1 MGGIFI
7 SEPKIK
13 VVEDT
18 SAQDAEKARQEALA
32 RQRRGMES
40 TIHTSYTGTFDTK
53 NRDLTRKK
61 LLGE

>member
-1 MGGIFI
+1 MGGVF
-7 SEPKIK
+7 SSKPKIE

-18 SAQDAEKARQEALA
+18 SAKDEEKAKQEALA

-40 TIHTSYTGTFDTK
+40 TIHTSYNGIFDTQ
-53 NRDLTRKK
+53 NRDLNRKK

>member
-1 MGGIFI
+1 MGGIFS

-18 SAQDAEKARQEALA
+18 SAIDEEAARKEALA

-40 TIHTSYTGTFDTK
+40 TIHTSYSGIFDTK
-53 NRDLTRKK
+53 NRDLSRKK

>member
-1 MGGIFI
+1 MGGVF
-7 SEPKIK
+7 SSKPKIE

-18 SAQDAEKARQEALA
+18 SAKDEEKARQEALA

-40 TIHTSYTGTFDTK
+40 TIHTSYNGIFDTQ
-53 NRDLTRKK
+53 NRDLNRKK